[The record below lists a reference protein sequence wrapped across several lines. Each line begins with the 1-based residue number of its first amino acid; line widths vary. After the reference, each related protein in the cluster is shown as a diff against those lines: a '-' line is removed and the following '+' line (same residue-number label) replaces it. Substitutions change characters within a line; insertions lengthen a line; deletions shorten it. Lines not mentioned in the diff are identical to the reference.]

1 MPLAPLFF
9 SKEMDK
15 IRIDKWLWEVRLFK
29 TRSMATEACNAG
41 KVKLAG
47 TNVKPSKEVKVGDVF
62 EVHLGQL
69 QKTVQVIDAPKNRVG
84 AALVPQ
90 YYTDLTP
97 AEEYE
102 RVKMLNMRFERRDR
116 GEGRPTKR
124 DRRQIDFVKNLYGDN
139 DDF

>member
-1 MPLAPLFF
+1 
-9 SKEMDK
+9 MDK
-15 IRIDKWLWEVRLFK
+15 IRIDKWLWDVRLFK

-62 EVHLGQL
+62 EVHIGQL
-69 QKTVQVIDAPKNRVG
+69 QKTVQVIDAPKSRVG

-97 AEEYE
+97 PEEYE

-124 DRRQIDFVKNLYGDN
+124 DRRQIDFVKSLYGDN
-139 DDF
+139 DEDF

>member
-1 MPLAPLFF
+1 
-9 SKEMDK
+9 MDK
-15 IRIDKWLWEVRLFK
+15 IRIDKWLWDVRLFK

-47 TNVKPSKEVKVGDVF
+47 GNVKPSKEVKVGDIF

-69 QKTVQVIDAPKNRVG
+69 QKTVQVIDAPKSRVG

-97 AEEYE
+97 PEEYE

>member
-1 MPLAPLFF
+1 
-9 SKEMDK
+9 
-15 IRIDKWLWEVRLFK
+15 
-29 TRSMATEACNAG
+29 MATEACNAG

-47 TNVKPSKEVKVGDVF
+47 GNVKPSKEVKVGDIF

-69 QKTVQVIDAPKNRVG
+69 QKTVQVIDAPKSRVG

-97 AEEYE
+97 PEEYE

-124 DRRQIDFVKNLYGDN
+124 DRRQIDFVKSLYGDN